1 MLTFLLSFVVGL
13 AVAGAFYLGHLVHS
27 TWGILLPG
35 FFATLGALVLL
46 MRRAGKKV
54 MPLVEEA
61 QRHMQGGRKELALK
75 SLRSGLAYKN
85 WQPMLEGQLRTQIGA
100 ILYASGDYDGAI
112 EELSH
117 ASRRPWESPA
127 FLACA
132 HFKKKSPDEP
142 MVKAFESAV
151 KSGAKDSLAW
161 TVYAWC
167 LNARGKKDE
176 AVKVLQRGLDKKA
189 CPGDQR
195 LTANVELI
203 QQGKKLK
210 VAPYGDRWAAF
221 GLDGSIP
228 GVPKGAKGFA
238 QRPGFRPG
246 FRQRPARR

>member
-1 MLTFLLSFVVGL
+1 MLTFVLSFLVGAAIAAVFQL
-13 AVAGAFYLGHLVHS
+13 AHLVHS
-27 TWGILLPG
+27 VWGVVLPG
-35 FFATLGALVLL
+35 VLATLVALILL

-75 SLRSGLAYKN
+75 SLRQGLEFKN
-85 WQPMLEGQLRTQIGA
+85 WQPLLEGQLRTQIGA
-100 ILYASGDYDGAI
+100 ILYASGDLEGAI
-112 EELSH
+112 GELAR
-117 ASRRPWESPA
+117 ASKRPWESPA

-132 HFKKKSPDEP
+132 HFKKKNPDEP
-142 MVKAFESAV
+142 MVKAFEAAV
-151 KSGAKDSLAW
+151 KTGAKDSLAW

-167 LNARGKKDE
+167 MNARGKKDE
-176 AVKVLQRGLDKKA
+176 AIGVLKRGLEKMPA
-189 CPGDQR
+189 DQR
-195 LTANVELI
+195 IQANIELLEG
-203 QQGKKLK
+203 GKKMK

-246 FRQRPARR
+246 FRQRPVRR

>member
-1 MLTFLLSFVVGL
+1 MLTFLLSFVIGG
-13 AVAGAFYLGHLVHS
+13 AVAAIFKFGHLVHS
-27 TWGILLPG
+27 SWGVILPG
-35 FFATLGALVLL
+35 FFATLGALILL

-75 SLRSGLAYKN
+75 SLRDGLQFKN

-100 ILYASGDYDGAI
+100 ILYASGDLDGAI
-112 EELSH
+112 AELQK

-132 HFKKKSPDEP
+132 HFRKKSPDEP

-151 KSGAKDSLAW
+151 KTGAKDSLAW

-167 LNARGKKDE
+167 LNARGKKEDAL
-176 AVKVLQRGLDKKA
+176 AVLKRGLEKN
-189 CPGDQR
+189 PGDQR
-195 LTANVELI
+195 IQANIELV
-203 QQGKKLK
+203 QGGKKLK

-221 GLDGSIP
+221 QLDGSLP

-246 FRQRPARR
+246 FRQKPIRR